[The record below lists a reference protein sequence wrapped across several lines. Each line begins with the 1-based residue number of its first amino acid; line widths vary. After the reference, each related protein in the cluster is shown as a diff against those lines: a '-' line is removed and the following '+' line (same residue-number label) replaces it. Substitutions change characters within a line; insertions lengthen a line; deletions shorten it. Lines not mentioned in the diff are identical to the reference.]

1 MASNADELE
10 EIRQLKARY
19 CRMLD
24 TKDWQG
30 WRDVFTDDVVG
41 VMDHA
46 VSVGGADGQ
55 TGPPREGAD
64 VFVPWVRSLIDA
76 CVTVHHVHSPEISL
90 TSDATAKGIWAME
103 DIVESPDG
111 WLLHGAGHYHET
123 YAKVNGQWRIKSVHL
138 TRTRLKIT
146 PQSTPQGGVMP

>member
-1 MASNADELE
+1 MASTADELE

-30 WRDVFTDDVVG
+30 WADVFTDDVVG
-41 VMDHA
+41 VMDAA
-46 VSVGGADGQ
+46 VSAGGADGQ
-55 TGPPREGAD
+55 PAPPWEGVD
-64 VFVPWVRSLIDA
+64 VFVPWVRSAIER
-76 CVTVHHVHSPEISL
+76 CVTVHHVHSPEISF
-90 TSDATAKGIWAME
+90 TSDSTAKGIWAME

-111 WLLHGAGHYHET
+111 WALHGAGHYHET

-138 TRTRLKIT
+138 TRTRLEIIQQT
-146 PQSTPQGGVMP
+146 TEQEH